1 MKFNVC
7 QIIRTNLL
15 FVRKLELND
24 RETEAIP
31 RGTVI
36 KFTRVFEH
44 ERKKEDLVDLE
55 NKPEW
60 YNQTTCL
67 VNPRLPVTS

>member
-1 MKFNVC
+1 MIERKQIVRQFVSMKFNVC

-55 NKPEW
+55 NKPE
-60 YNQTTCL
+60 
-67 VNPRLPVTS
+67 